1 MGLEPRSRRPQHSSG
16 QLSKEIE
23 QRILQLRERGWGP
36 ARIALTLDIGHS
48 SVHRVLLRH
57 GRNRLRQPVPR
68 VFRRYEKSRPGELL
82 HLDLKYLY
90 RWPNSSREYAYA
102 VVDDFSREAVT
113 SIRSQRSSR
122 DASTFLEQ
130 VLTILPYR
138 IEAVMTDNDL
148 IFSMRS
154 SCHAQR
160 QTHFQQSC
168 RSLGIQHRLTQ
179 PHHPQTNGKV
189 ERFFRTLDEECL
201 LIRDPGC
208 SALRMRDVEQFM
220 WYYNHQRPH
229 LSLQGLTPVERRQAY
244 FKQPVASA
252 LELLRYPIAL
262 TFSGSI
268 LYVTR
273 TSPGFRKGYT
283 GFPRYFFESLLMW
296 SSAPFSVISTTFPRI
311 SR

>member
-1 MGLEPRSRRPQHSSG
+1 MRGVAYAIGERELLMRLHEQGVSLSALSRQTGLRRELLSRWWQRFEQLGRAGLEPRSRRPQHSSG
-16 QLSKEIE
+16 RLATEIE
-23 QRILQLRERGWGP
+23 QRILQLRDRGWGP
-36 ARIALTLDIGHS
+36 ARIALALHIGHS

-57 GRNRLRQPVPR
+57 GRNRLRQPAPR

-113 SIRSQRSSR
+113 SIRPQRSSR
-122 DASTFLEQ
+122 EASAFLEQ
-130 VLTILPYR
+130 VLTALPYR

-160 QTHFQQSC
+160 QTYFQQSC
-168 RSLGIQHRLTQ
+168 RSLGIQHRLTR

-201 LIRDPGC
+201 LIQDPGC
-208 SALRMRDVEQFM
+208 SELRIRDVEQFL

-229 LSLQGLTPVERRQAY
+229 LSLHGLTPVQRRQAY
-244 FKQPVASA
+244 FKQ
-252 LELLRYPIAL
+252 LQL
-262 TFSGSI
+262 
-268 LYVTR
+268 
-273 TSPGFRKGYT
+273 
-283 GFPRYFFESLLMW
+283 
-296 SSAPFSVISTTFPRI
+296 
-311 SR
+311 